1 MKKNT
6 LLVAAVFLTLMLAAQ
21 PGLLAGKEPYVIGAF
36 LSISG
41 PNAPLGTPER
51 DTLTMME
58 DQINGSGGING
69 RPLRIVIED
78 DGSDP
83 TNAVKAVKKL
93 LEQDKAVAL
102 IGGTGTGSALAAV
115 GIVAQAHR
123 PFLALC
129 AGSMGVTE
137 PVNPW
142 IFRTPQPNK
151 VMVECIVDYLSSI
164 KVSKVAMIYD
174 SNAFGTDGRDKLR
187 LQAAKSN
194 LRIVAEES
202 FNSKDTDFTVQLTK
216 VKNAGAQVIICWGT
230 NPAPAILTKNREQL
244 GITIPL
250 IQSHGVA
257 NATYLQLSG
266 DASEGVILPAGK
278 LFVPE
283 SLLISDPQRK
293 VLQDY
298 AAAFRSKY
306 GREADTFGGH
316 AWDAMQ
322 MIAGALRKSG
332 SDPEKLRT
340 AIERTVRFVGTGG
353 VFTYSPTDHDGLKKN
368 AAVMLTI
375 EKGQWKLLKK

>member
-1 MKKNT
+1 MKKYT

-151 VMVECIVDYLSSI
+151 VMVECIADYLSSI

-230 NPAPAILTKNREQL
+230 NPAPAILAKNREQL

-278 LFVPE
+278 LFVSE

-316 AWDAMQ
+316 AWDAMH

>member
-1 MKKNT
+1 
-6 LLVAAVFLTLMLAAQ
+6 LA
-21 PGLLAGKEPYVIGAF
+21 
-36 LSISG
+36 
-41 PNAPLGTPER
+41 
-51 DTLTMME
+51 
-58 DQINGSGGING
+58 
-69 RPLRIVIED
+69 
-78 DGSDP
+78 
-83 TNAVKAVKKL
+83 
-93 LEQDKAVAL
+93 
-102 IGGTGTGSALAAV
+102 
-115 GIVAQAHR
+115 
-123 PFLALC
+123 
-129 AGSMGVTE
+129 
-137 PVNPW
+137 
-142 IFRTPQPNK
+142 
-151 VMVECIVDYLSSI
+151 
-164 KVSKVAMIYD
+164 
-174 SNAFGTDGRDKLR
+174 
-187 LQAAKSN
+187 
-194 LRIVAEES
+194 
-202 FNSKDTDFTVQLTK
+202 
-216 VKNAGAQVIICWGT
+216 
-230 NPAPAILTKNREQL
+230 KNREQL

-278 LFVPE
+278 LFVSE

-316 AWDAMQ
+316 AWDAMH